1 MLPVKSNL
9 LPTVSKFF
17 DDDWNSLFNWSNR
30 NFANNRNTL
39 PSVNIKE
46 TTDEYCVEV
55 AAPGMKKEDFHI
67 ELDNNT
73 LTIKSEVEH
82 ENEATEGENFT
93 RKEFC
98 YQSFQRSFN
107 LNNRV
112 VDDSNI
118 KATYQDGILSLT
130 LPKKEEAKKKPAR
143 QIEIS

>member
-30 NFANNRNTL
+30 NFANNRTTL